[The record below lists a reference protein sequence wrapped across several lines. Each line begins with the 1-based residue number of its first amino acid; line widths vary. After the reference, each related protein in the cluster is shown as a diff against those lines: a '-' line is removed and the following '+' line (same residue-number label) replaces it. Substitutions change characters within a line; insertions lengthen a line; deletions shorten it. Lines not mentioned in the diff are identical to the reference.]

1 MPKILVT
8 GGAGFIGSHVVDVY
22 LRSGYDVVVVDSLS
36 TGRRENLNP
45 HARFYQI
52 DIRSTA
58 EIDDLFQKEQFDS
71 VNHHA
76 AQINLRR
83 SVEEPFF
90 DASVNIL
97 GTINLLEMCKKY
109 RVKKCIFASTGGAI
123 YGEPPQIPVDENVP
137 AEPLS
142 PYGIAKRSVEL
153 YLAYYR
159 VIWGLDSI
167 VLRYGNVYGPRQDP
181 LGEAGVIAI
190 FCGRILNN
198 LPCVIFGDGRKTRD
212 YVFVEDIAEASLL
225 ALRAPSG
232 IYNLGTGKE
241 TSVLQ
246 LLETL
251 QKISQ
256 RNVAVQF
263 DPERKGEINRIAL
276 STEKVRRTM
285 GWIPHVSLEEGME
298 RTFSWFAEGGFH
310 ASHGA

>member
-1 MPKILVT
+1 MT